1 MDIFSVKPVDKE
13 GLLNQ
18 VKQSKNRMI
27 VVEDHYEQGGIY
39 SIFLKL
45 GAVCEAIGKETDV
58 VVHSMA
64 V

>member
-39 SIFLKL
+39 SIF
-45 GAVCEAIGKETDV
+45 
-58 VVHSMA
+58 
-64 V
+64 

>member
-39 SIFLKL
+39 S
-45 GAVCEAIGKETDV
+45 AVCEAIGKETDV